1 MPRPPTSLFLICILC
16 ILFTA
21 GCTGNAGPE
30 KTTAVPSLLT
40 PMIPSQPASV
50 VTPVPVQPALT
61 DSVTTIPSVFLAVG
75 NNTHH
80 VAKGDRYNV
89 TGIVKGEP
97 VPRYI
102 YIWIFGERYIH
113 SQLEAVDADGSFSY
127 EIRQETT
134 RVLDNGT
141 HLIIIQ
147 LPGTN
152 GFQTQPETES
162 VPGTFATYLDD
173 IGMISIRNNNAT
185 RKEWQTIA
193 CSNRKSCHAGYPASV
208 DLLTALN
215 DPETGDDYTT
225 SLLLVEEPWIRVD
238 PVTIKRGENF
248 TITGTTNLAAGDE
261 LLVQVYPKWY
271 VPMQCGCGALS
282 PYLQMMLDKSGGATG
297 NIKVSK
303 GSGRIN
309 TWAFDGKGETLGPDE
324 FRLRVDAVIQSA
336 DNVTDFRVADQ

>member
-1 MPRPPTSLFLICILC
+1 MARPPSLLVLVCILC

-30 KTTAVPSLLT
+30 RTVAVPSPQT

-50 VTPVPVQPALT
+50 MTPVPVQPVVT
-61 DSVTTIPSVFLAVG
+61 DSVTRIPSAFLAVG
-75 NNTHH
+75 NNTPH

-97 VPRYI
+97 VPRYV
-102 YIWIFGERYIH
+102 YIWIFGEKYIH
-113 SQLEAVDADGSFSY
+113 SQLEAVNSDGSFSY

-134 RVLDNGT
+134 RRLDNGT
-141 HLIIIQ
+141 YLIVIQ
-147 LPGTN
+147 N
-152 GFQTQPETES
+152 GFKTQPDTEL
-162 VPGTFATYLDD
+162 VPGTTNIND
-173 IGMISIRNNNAT
+173 IGITIKNGT
-185 RKEWQTIA
+185 RKKWQTIA
-193 CSNRKSCHAGYPASV
+193 CENKNTCHAGYPASV

-225 SLLLVEEPWIRVD
+225 ILLLVEDPWIRVD

-261 LLVQVYPKWY
+261 LLVQLYPKWY

-282 PYLQMMLDKSGGATG
+282 PYMQMMLDKSGGATG
-297 NIKVSK
+297 TIKVSK

-309 TWAFDGKGETLGPDE
+309 TWAFDGEEERLGPDE
-324 FRLRVDAVIQSA
+324 FRLNVYAVIQDA
-336 DNVTDFRVADQ
+336 ENVTDFRVADK